1 MQFLQKNYLLC
12 KLLVRSDS
20 SCALKITIYKM
31 TIANLKI
38 TLWDHI
44 GLNLI
49 YILSNVHFHQ
59 IFPHLSHHRI
69 VKHYSF
75 LLYSDT
81 DHINR
86 QVIIHISSLEIAWL
100 SDGKN
105 IHWSKM
111 IPYVHHHNRLLII
124 NRSWLLT
131 IHKVRI
137 LQKKLL
143 K

>member
-38 TLWDHI
+38 TLWYHN

-49 YILSNVHFHQ
+49 YILSNVHFY
-59 IFPHLSHHRI
+59 HRI

-131 IHKVRI
+131 VHKVRI
-137 LQKKLL
+137 LRKKLL